1 MLDSTELA
9 RYQFT
14 PAETSLEQAVGRKFG
29 TGSIEHNETLCVLG
43 KSIQRFYNTKPNHLQ
58 IIRKLFESH
67 GVKFPT

>member
-9 RYQFT
+9 PYQLSQ
-14 PAETSLEQAVGRKFG
+14 AETKLAQAIEGKFG
-29 TGSIEHNETLCVLG
+29 KGSVEHNETLCVLG

-67 GVKFPT
+67 GVKFPA